1 MEAQKTMLQRYLSLS
16 HFGEMRHKGQKSGI
30 EDTQK
35 HSDQKKMPGQLCRH
49 SLVEMLHAIS
59 NELILS

>member
-35 HSDQKKMPGQLCRH
+35 HSDQKKCLDSFVG
-49 SLVEMLHAIS
+49 
-59 NELILS
+59 ILW